1 MEEKRI
7 KIPCNKKVRDYTIN
21 NLKKLCGLTVSRA
34 YEKFIEK
41 GAISVEESL
50 APDNRIE
57 QLIKLINRFTIPKSV
72 PVRPVDKRHME
83 QFRERWKKHLE
94 SLPVNNAADS
104 KPVYLIDAV
113 NRILKRRKSRI
124 QCTRIHLM
132 WHLDLQGEDHMIP
145 EEIATAITKFGLS
158 DWSDV
163 RPLIDNS
170 QYNIRISGNGTKEI
184 EQEEFLKA
192 IEFIYQIPNFHVDEG
207 MKERILNDIKVLQD
221 FFRDKLEDLCDDC
234 KDRFERSPLRIL
246 DCKADADKPYMADA
260 PKITDCLCEEC
271 QDHFHK
277 VQHFLTEAGVEF
289 ELDAR
294 LVRGLDYYTKTAF
307 EIKYPPLGAQSA
319 VAGGGRYDGLIEE
332 IGGNP
337 TPAVGFATGLE
348 RVLLALEKQ
357 NLLPEMDTKTDAF
370 VVALGEEAQGAAF
383 KLLTKLRQ
391 AGLKA
396 GMDYAG
402 RSMKAQM
409 KQANKANARFAL
421 IIGEDEVKEACVQL
435 KDMEKS
441 EQEKVSFDNIIEKL
455 CAEVKG

>member
-1 MEEKRI
+1 MLTNAPRGTKDILPDTVGQWTYVEEKI
-7 KIPCNKKVRDYTIN
+7 RDLCARYGYKEIRTPMFEHTELFHRGIGEGTDVVDKEMYTFTDRGDRSITLRPEN
-21 NLKKLCGLTVSRA
+21 TASAVRA
-34 YEKFIEK
+34 YLQNKLYGDSSLTKLFYIGSMFRYDRPQAGRMREFHQFGVEALGESNPAVDAEIIMLAMDLLGGLGLKDLK
-41 GAISVEESL
+41 LSLNSVGC
-50 APDNRIE
+50 
-57 QLIKLINRFTIPKSV
+57 PKC
-72 PVRPVDKRHME
+72 RPVYR
-83 QFRERWKKHLE
+83 
-94 SLPVNNAADS
+94 
-104 KPVYLIDAV
+104 
-113 NRILKRRKSRI
+113 
-124 QCTRIHLM
+124 
-132 WHLDLQGEDHMIP
+132 
-145 EEIATAITKFGLS
+145 
-158 DWSDV
+158 
-163 RPLIDNS
+163 
-170 QYNIRISGNGTKEI
+170 
-184 EQEEFLKA
+184 
-192 IEFIYQIPNFHVDEG
+192 
-207 MKERILNDIKVLQD
+207 KVLQD

>member
-1 MEEKRI
+1 MSYKQAELLGCRFGSVWKAQLLLFPI
-7 KIPCNKKVRDYTIN
+7 II
-21 NLKKLCGLTVSRA
+21 LSSLFFSS
-34 YEKFIEK
+34 FIW
-41 GAISVEESL
+41 SL
-50 APDNRIE
+50 AEIPSAVYPYTEKIWDLTAKNTCLVYSATLGE
-57 QLIKLINRFTIPKSV
+57 YSQFSEALGWGRFLAGNANGWHAFVFP
-72 PVRPVDKRHME
+72 
-83 QFRERWKKHLE
+83 E
-94 SLPVNNAADS
+94 SGAPSEAS
-104 KPVYLIDAV
+104 TT
-113 NRILKRRKSRI
+113 S
-124 QCTRIHLM
+124 
-132 WHLDLQGEDHMIP
+132 
-145 EEIATAITKFGLS
+145 S
-158 DWSDV
+158 
-163 RPLIDNS
+163 
-170 QYNIRISGNGTKEI
+170 GTKHA
-184 EQEEFLKA
+184 LA
-192 IEFIYQIPNFHVDEG
+192 
-207 MKERILNDIKVLQD
+207 
-221 FFRDKLEDLCDDC
+221 
-234 KDRFERSPLRIL
+234 
-246 DCKADADKPYMADA
+246 
-260 PKITDCLCEEC
+260 
-271 QDHFHK
+271 
-277 VQHFLTEAGVEF
+277 
-289 ELDAR
+289 
-294 LVRGLDYYTKTAF
+294 
-307 EIKYPPLGAQSA
+307 
-319 VAGGGRYDGLIEE
+319 AGGGRYDGLIEE